1 MGISKSHL
9 IFLLMKG
16 GEDMFR
22 TMKYHY
28 KCKNENEKKLLMF
41 LFHIS
46 KNLYNAALYTLRQL
60 YFNKENICSY
70 FELNKKIK

>member
-1 MGISKSHL
+1 
-9 IFLLMKG
+9 
-16 GEDMFR
+16 MFR

>member
-70 FELNKKIK
+70 FELKKN

>member
-1 MGISKSHL
+1 MNSIRWVL
-9 IFLLMKG
+9 ANPILFFLLMKG

-60 YFNKENICSY
+60 YFNKEN
-70 FELNKKIK
+70 K